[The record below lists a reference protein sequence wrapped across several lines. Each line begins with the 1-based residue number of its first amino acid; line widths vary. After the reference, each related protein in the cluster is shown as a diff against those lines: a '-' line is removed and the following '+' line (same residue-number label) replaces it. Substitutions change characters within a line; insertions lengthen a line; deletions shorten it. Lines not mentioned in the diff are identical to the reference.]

1 MTIKKDDLLKIIE
14 ESFPESDIEIKDL
27 AGDDNHF
34 SVTIRSKKFIGLS
47 RIKQHKMV
55 YEALGN
61 LMKHEIHALSMKTL
75 TLEEWNN
82 AK

>member
-61 LMKHEIHALSMKTL
+61 KMCNELHALSIKTIG
-75 TLEEWNN
+75 E
-82 AK
+82 

>member
-27 AGDDNHF
+27 DGDDNHF

-61 LMKHEIHALSMKTL
+61 KMGNELHALSIKTIG
-75 TLEEWNN
+75 E
-82 AK
+82 

>member
-1 MTIKKDDLLKIIE
+1 MGMKVEEIKELIQKSIPDAK
-14 ESFPESDIEIKDL
+14 IEIKDL

-47 RIKQHKMV
+47 RISQHKMV

-61 LMKHEIHALSMKTL
+61 KMGNELHALSIKTIG
-75 TLEEWNN
+75 E
-82 AK
+82 

>member
-1 MTIKKDDLLKIIE
+1 MAIKKDVLLKIIE

-47 RIKQHKMV
+47 RISQHKMV

-61 LMKHEIHALSMKTL
+61 KMGNELHALSIKTIG
-75 TLEEWNN
+75 E
-82 AK
+82 

>member
-34 SVTIRSKKFIGLS
+34 SVTIRSKNLSVCLGLS
-47 RIKQHKMV
+47 NIKWYMRH
-55 YEALGN
+55 
-61 LMKHEIHALSMKTL
+61 
-75 TLEEWNN
+75 
-82 AK
+82 

>member
-55 YEALGN
+55 YEALGTKMGN
-61 LMKHEIHALSMKTL
+61 ELHALSIKTIG
-75 TLEEWNN
+75 E
-82 AK
+82 